1 MAGTLSVSAFPLH
14 EEAGRGVGAVTPSNE
29 LLQGISCGVRL
40 WGSFLQLPR
49 EG

>member
-1 MAGTLSVSAFPLH
+1 MAGTLSVCAFPLH
-14 EEAGRGVGAVTPSNE
+14 EEAGVGAATPSSE

-40 WGSFLQLPR
+40 WGSFLQPPR